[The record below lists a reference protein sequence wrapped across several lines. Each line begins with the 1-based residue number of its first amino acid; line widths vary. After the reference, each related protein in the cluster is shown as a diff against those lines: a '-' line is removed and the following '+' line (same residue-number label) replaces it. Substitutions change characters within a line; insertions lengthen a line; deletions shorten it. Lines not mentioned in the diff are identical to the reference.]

1 MRYPD
6 FPVGSGVPMPEGEQ
20 RYDRYKYPWRVMEVG
35 DSFFVA
41 AAGSRLAVG
50 SSGPTPKSLAVYLHR
65 MKALITYQHSKR
77 PERRFEAR
85 IVESYGEHKLNIGV
99 RVWRTE

>member
-1 MRYPD
+1 MIYPD
-6 FPVGSGVPMPEGEQ
+6 FPVESGIPMPEDERRPGGK
-20 RYDRYKYPWRVMEVG
+20 YDRHKYPWRLMEVG
-35 DSFFVA
+35 DSFFVSA
-41 AAGSRLAVG
+41 ASETGS
-50 SSGPTPKSLAVYLHR
+50 PPPKSLAVYLHR

-99 RVWRTE
+99 RVWRTV